1 MINFDEMIDNYL
13 FRKFRPK
20 GVGRYYPSEAGMCLR
35 KVWYT
40 YKYPKETEPELLK
53 IFEMGNILHNFV
65 VEVLKSEKNPDVE
78 LVESEL
84 PVKIQMDDFLV
95 SGRIDDVIIV
105 KSSGKTFLVE
115 VKSCKSLNYIKE
127 PQHHHI
133 MQIQLYM
140 RATGIHNGILLY
152 IQKNDLQSKI
162 FNIPYDKEIA
172 ESALE
177 RFSALHKYLTEDKLP
192 PQEAR
197 NDSEMSW
204 MCTYC
209 EYKDRCEGE

>member
-78 LVESEL
+78 LVKSEL
-84 PVKIQMDDFLV
+84 PVKIQMDD
-95 SGRIDDVIIV
+95 IIV
-105 KSSGKTFLVE
+105 IYALYKMIKLALRIAMVAVAGMLFPIFMNYFLDWGIPI
-115 VKSCKSLNYIKE
+115 SLNTIIFYATSAVV
-127 PQHHHI
+127 
-133 MQIQLYM
+133 LYLV
-140 RATGIHNGILLY
+140 AIFVGGILRFFGIFL
-152 IQKNDLQSKI
+152 KPFSESRKI
-162 FNIPYDKEIA
+162 KKIGQP
-172 ESALE
+172 
-177 RFSALHKYLTEDKLP
+177 
-192 PQEAR
+192 
-197 NDSEMSW
+197 
-204 MCTYC
+204 
-209 EYKDRCEGE
+209 